1 MIKFLYLTKNF
12 PTNLNLSNLSKSN
25 VPKDLPKFNFI
36 SICSEKKLNNP
47 VAHIC
52 IFFNYQFLKY
62 PDIKC
67 FKKRFQDKLTIFS
80 YECYFQM
87 KKSLGYLEI
96 DEKKSMRKKINKI
109 CAQEQ

>member
-1 MIKFLYLTKNF
+1 MLEDARCKFKLNFGEVVKNSKKSQNSTKN
-12 PTNLNLSNLSKSN
+12 SKGVTK

-36 SICSEKKLNNP
+36 SICSEKKLNKP

-96 DEKKSMRKKINKI
+96 DD
-109 CAQEQ
+109 